1 MIRYSFI
8 IAFVLV
14 LSGCGTEEAPQK
26 NVSVPDTSSEAEAV
40 QDTLNFGPINKLNL
54 NEASLEDFGRV
65 PGSTPKMVRE
75 FDEYRPY
82 ISITQFRREMAKY
95 IEDDVIAAYENYL
108 YVPVDYNESD
118 LATIMQISG
127 VSEAM
132 AQSLMDGR
140 PYASSDAFL
149 AQVTEVAGGISE
161 QFARHYLIQE

>member
-1 MIRYSFI
+1 
-8 IAFVLV
+8 
-14 LSGCGTEEAPQK
+14 
-26 NVSVPDTSSEAEAV
+26 
-40 QDTLNFGPINKLNL
+40 
-54 NEASLEDFGRV
+54 
-65 PGSTPKMVRE
+65 MVRE